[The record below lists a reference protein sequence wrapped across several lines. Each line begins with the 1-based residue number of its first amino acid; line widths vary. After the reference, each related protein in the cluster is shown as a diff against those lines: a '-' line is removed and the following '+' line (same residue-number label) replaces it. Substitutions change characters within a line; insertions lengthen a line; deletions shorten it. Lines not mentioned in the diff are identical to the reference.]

1 MSLTE
6 AAIRAELAHISD
18 PDTGLDL
25 IAGNN
30 VQAIGVDGNNA
41 AIALQWRYPA
51 RSAHPALI
59 AAIESRLKSVLGA
72 TAVAVSID
80 TRIPAHKVQNALSP
94 LPGVKNIIAVA
105 SGKGGVGKST
115 TAVNL
120 ALALVAEGAAVGIL
134 DADIHGPSIPMMLGI
149 TGKPDS
155 LDGKTVEPKIAHGL
169 QAMSIGLFLGEDTPT
184 IWRGPMTTQYLQQL
198 LTTTRWQDLDYLI
211 IDLPPGTGDVQLS
224 MLSEHRPDG
233 VVLVSTPQ
241 DLALIDAARAGQ
253 LFEQGN
259 VPIIGL
265 VENMAG
271 ITEILFGFRSPLTD
285 MLYEWRHFLTLSVGS
300 TLATLRQLAHTDRTA
315 ACRLG
320 WFIDRRMQQ
329 YLVLCA
335 GVDHEEEI
343 NPSLLDF
350 RTVRQQLED
359 GAFVF
364 PACDF
369 LRDKLGN
376 SADSKYGAPT
386 VTPSGSTSRTN
397 RRAPPADEV
406 INSQKDLFPKDPN
419 DNWQVYLDHVRSGPV
434 PNMCCRWHLN
444 GKCRASCF
452 LEWIKQCRARMR
464 RPTNADG
471 PGKKPKLGTSESA
484 YSRSTFV
491 AAPSTWST
499 PSVETLAWFSNRT
512 GQPAGSSPRPH
523 NSRQDDSPFRN
534 RRLNADDTP
543 ARPTANPTT
552 PVRG

>member
-134 DADIHGPSIPMMLGI
+134 DADMLGI

-211 IDLPPGTGDVQLS
+211 IDLPPGTGDIQLT
-224 MLSEHRPDG
+224 LAQRVP
-233 VVLVSTPQ
+233 VSAAIIVTTPQ
-241 DLALIDAARAGQ
+241 DIALIDAKKA
-253 LFEQGN
+253 LKMFEKVE
-259 VPIIGL
+259 VPVLGII
-265 VENMAG
+265 ENMATHICSNCG
-271 ITEILFGFRSPLTD
+271 HAEAIFGEGGGARMAEQYGVELLGQLPL
-285 MLYEWRHFLTLSVGS
+285 
-300 TLATLRQLAHTDRTA
+300 ARQIREQ
-315 ACRLG
+315 
-320 WFIDRRMQQ
+320 M
-329 YLVLCA
+329 
-335 GVDHEEEI
+335 
-343 NPSLLDF
+343 
-350 RTVRQQLED
+350 
-359 GAFVF
+359 
-364 PACDF
+364 
-369 LRDKLGN
+369 
-376 SADSKYGAPT
+376 DSGQPT
-386 VTPSGSTSRTN
+386 V
-397 RRAPPADEV
+397 AAD
-406 INSQKDLFPKDPN
+406 P
-419 DNWQVYLDHVRSGPV
+419 
-434 PNMCCRWHLN
+434 
-444 GKCRASCF
+444 
-452 LEWIKQCRARMR
+452 
-464 RPTNADG
+464 
-471 PGKKPKLGTSESA
+471 
-484 YSRSTFV
+484 
-491 AAPSTWST
+491 
-499 PSVETLAWFSNRT
+499 
-512 GQPAGSSPRPH
+512 
-523 NSRQDDSPFRN
+523 DSPAAVAYRGIARKAAARLSQQARN
-534 RRLNADDTP
+534 KNIGIPNIVIQNT
-543 ARPTANPTT
+543 
-552 PVRG
+552 